1 MEWLASATAGAG
13 AWIMA
18 NPGVALLAAGVLL
31 VVRLGLPG
39 IRAKRHA
46 GDKGA
51 VSAETAM
58 VDRKT
63 GDPAVGWMRFYEAVR
78 LAEEYA
84 LPLKEMTSKVA
95 ATRLVEEFIER
106 RRDHYDERTRFVGGM
121 VGQRAM
127 AARGASNPGMR
138 SSFDKI
144 RLRMTRRKPQED
156 SRQYTPCSLSG
167 SRVPPVPGCSS

>member
-1 MEWLASATAGAG
+1 
-13 AWIMA
+13 MA
-18 NPGVALLAAGVLL
+18 NPGLVLLVAVGVLL

-39 IRAKRHA
+39 IRAKRPA

-58 VDRKT
+58 VDHKT
-63 GDPAVGWMRFYEAVR
+63 GDPAVGWMGFYEAVR

-95 ATRLVEEFIER
+95 ATRLVGEFIER

-121 VGQRAM
+121 VVLF
-127 AARGASNPGMR
+127 AAVM
-138 SSFDKI
+138 SSIGPKLDRI
-144 RLRMTRRKPQED
+144 ARRHAEKGGE
-156 SRQYTPCSLSG
+156 
-167 SRVPPVPGCSS
+167 